1 MSYSHG
7 ISSVPSETTQQSSL
21 HQKQKYISK
30 AHKGNDRIQE
40 TIKKSESPIKALLKI
55 QSTKELY
62 PAYQNIT
69 VINEPNNPRPLSA
82 LKARTLFGTTKQNMH
97 TKYKWKATRRLSEA

>member
-21 HQKQKYISK
+21 KQRYISR

-69 VINEPNNPRPLSA
+69 VVNETANP
-82 LKARTLFGTTKQNMH
+82 
-97 TKYKWKATRRLSEA
+97 